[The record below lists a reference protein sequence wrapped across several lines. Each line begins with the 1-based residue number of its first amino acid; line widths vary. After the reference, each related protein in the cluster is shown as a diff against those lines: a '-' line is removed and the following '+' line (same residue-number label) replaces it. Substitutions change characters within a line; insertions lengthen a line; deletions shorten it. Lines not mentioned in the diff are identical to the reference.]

1 MKKLLL
7 GTAAVA
13 LGFTLAAPAQANGV
27 KLETAGHF
35 KGYAVWNDQDDN
47 LGAGAAEARELDIVR
62 ETELHFTGETTLD
75 NGLTVGAHL
84 ELQLDGGDA
93 GSTDV
98 QDEEAYVYFSGAW
111 GRVNFGKEDGAAYLL
126 QVAAPS
132 ADSNIDGIRQFVQPV
147 NYNSLTGGVAAG
159 TKVGTLANGTSIEV
173 SYDQDVTG
181 WDNKFTYIT
190 PVFSGFQAGVSYTPE
205 LGGTTNGLS
214 GVSLDD
220 QAGQFGDAFDVAV
233 RYEGQIDEVGFNV
246 GAGYTTASEEADV
259 AAASGTVTDD
269 RDAWNVGLDMDWGP
283 FGIGASYSED
293 NNGDILARD
302 ATTEVDDEEIL
313 VVGVDYTT
321 GPFKLG
327 ASYYTADNS
336 FGVNELETERY
347 SAGVVYTYG
356 PGLTFRG
363 SVHYIEHDNADDAN
377 GLNLATGDAD
387 ATSILVGTQINF

>member
-13 LGFTLAAPAQANGV
+13 LGLTLAAPAKAEGV
-27 KLETAGHF
+27 KLDVAGHF

-84 ELQLDGGDA
+84 EFDVDS
-93 GSTDV
+93 GSENIE
-98 QDEEAYVYFSGAW
+98 DEESYVYFGGAW
-111 GRVNFGKEDGAAYLL
+111 GRFNFGKEDGAAYLL

-132 ADSNIDGIRQFVQPV
+132 ADSNIDGLRQYVQPV
-147 NYNSLTGGVAAG
+147 NYSSLFGGPIAG
-159 TKVGTLANGTSIEV
+159 TTFAALGEDTGVET
-173 SYDQDVTG
+173 SYDQDVSG
-181 WDNKFTYIT
+181 KNDKFTYIT
-190 PVFSGFQAGVSYTPE
+190 PVFSGFQAAVSYTPE
-205 LGGTTNGLS
+205 LGDVSNGTD

-220 QAGQFGDAFDVAV
+220 EAGQYGDVYDIAL
-233 RYEGQIDEVGFNV
+233 RYEGQFDEVGVAF
-246 GAGYTTASEEADV
+246 GAGYTTAELETDPTV
-259 AAASGTVTDD
+259 AAGAVTDD
-269 RDAWNVGLDMDWGP
+269 RDAWNVGLDLDWGP

-293 NNGDILARD
+293 SNGDVLAQD
-302 ATTEVDDEEIL
+302 TTTEVDDEEII

-327 ASYYTADNS
+327 ASYYNADNAY
-336 FGVNELETERY
+336 GVNELETERY

-356 PGLTFRG
+356 PGMTFRG
-363 SVHYIEHDNADDAN
+363 SVHYIEHDNLSDAN
-377 GLNLATGDAD
+377 GANLAFDDAD
-387 ATSILVGTQINF
+387 ATSILLGTQINF